1 MCSPAFSL
9 TCLLPSV
16 TSIPGNSSIGS
27 LGGKYGDSGSEN
39 KPSLP
44 VITDHRA
51 VIHTLSPNTPEAF
64 LCSRH
69 RFPVA
74 LVRSH
79 NMCFLTKCFLF

>member
-9 TCLLPSV
+9 TYLLLSV

-27 LGGKYGDSGSEN
+27 LGGKYGDSGSED